1 MHGMAIAT
9 ESVQPLFYM
18 SASLLPSSAANTVH
32 VTKMAT
38 AFATLD
44 IETTLVGL
52 GNHGTTPEVVRV
64 AYGLPDTFDIRLV
77 RHDGLLGHRIRYA
90 LKLLTAKWLPANAV
104 IYTRVP
110 KVAAMAALLRRP
122 SVLELH
128 HPPAR
133 SNKGYLDRH
142 LCASNGGRLVVI
154 TETLKDWAIKE
165 LGIAPHRVLVA
176 HDGADPFPRGVQPAL
191 PPTRR
196 YRVGYLGHL
205 YPGKG
210 MEVITELAPRLPE
223 IDFLV
228 VGGTPEDLRFWKT
241 RTHRIDNIHF
251 VGPVPHA
258 ETPSWLCAFD
268 IALLPNQRAVGVSGG
283 GGDIGRWTSPLKAFE
298 YMSAG
303 LPVIASDLENLREI
317 FADGE
322 TALLCPPDALD
333 DWEVAVRRLVE
344 NPTLRRHLGG
354 QARQLFLARY
364 SWVERAQAIAQW
376 LQIK

>member
-1 MHGMAIAT
+1 MAA
-9 ESVQPLFYM
+9 
-18 SASLLPSSAANTVH
+18 
-32 VTKMAT
+32 
-38 AFATLD
+38 AFATLG

-52 GNHGTTPEVVRV
+52 GNHGSTPQGVRV
-64 AYGLPDTFDIRLV
+64 TYGVPDTFDIRLV
-77 RHDGLLGHRIRYA
+77 RYDGLLGHRIRYA
-90 LKLLTAKWLPANAV
+90 LKIFAGRWLSADAV

-110 KVAAMAALLRRP
+110 KIAALAALLRRP
-122 SVLELH
+122 CVLELH

-133 SNKGYLDRH
+133 SNKGHLDRH
-142 LCASNGGRLVVI
+142 MRASTGGRLVVI

-165 LGIAPHRVLVA
+165 LCIPPYKVLVA
-176 HDGADPFPRGVQPAL
+176 HDGADPFPEGVQPAL
-191 PPTRR
+191 RPTGRC
-196 YRVGYLGHL
+196 RVGYLGHL

-210 MEVITELAPRLPE
+210 MEVIAELAPRLPE

-228 VGGTPEDLRFWKT
+228 VGGTLEDLRFWQTST
-241 RTHRIDNIHF
+241 RGIDNLRF

-258 ETPSWLCAFD
+258 ETPAWLCAFD

-317 FADGE
+317 FTDGE

-333 DWEVAVRRLVE
+333 DWEAAVRRLVG
-344 NPTLRRHLGG
+344 NASLRQHLKK
-354 QARQLFLARY
+354 QARQIFLDRY
-364 SWVERAQAIAQW
+364 SWVQRAEAIAQW
-376 LQIK
+376 AKMK